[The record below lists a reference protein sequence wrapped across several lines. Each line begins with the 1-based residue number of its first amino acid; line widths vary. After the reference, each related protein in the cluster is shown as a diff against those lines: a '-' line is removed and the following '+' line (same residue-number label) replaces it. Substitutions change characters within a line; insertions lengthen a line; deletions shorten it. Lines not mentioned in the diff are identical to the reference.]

1 MADRTDEDIALMVQR
16 GDTQSFEVLVAR
28 YEAKMLRY
36 ARKFLFGFGPDDIKD
51 VVQDVF
57 IKAYMN
63 IQSFDAKRTF
73 SPWLYRIAHNQFI
86 NMLRKRGTEHI
97 TFFDADTLFPHAD
110 HEDTEIRRHELAELK
125 EMFDKC
131 LDKLDPKY
139 REPLVLYYFEEVD
152 YQEISE
158 IMQIPVSTVG
168 VRLKRG
174 KTALKKIFEIA
185 HPHHE

>member
-1 MADRTDEDIALMVQR
+1 MAEQRDEDIALMVQR
-16 GDTQSFEVLVAR
+16 GDTESFGLLVTR
-28 YEAKMLRY
+28 YEPKMLRY

-63 IQSFDAKRTF
+63 IKSFDTGRAF

-86 NMLRKRGTEHI
+86 NILRKRGTEHI
-97 TFFDADTLFPHAD
+97 SFFDADTLFPHAD

-125 EMFDKC
+125 GMFDEC
-131 LDKLDPKY
+131 LDRLDPKY
-139 REPLVLYYFEEVD
+139 REPIVLYYYEEVG
-152 YQEISE
+152 YQEISQ

-168 VRLKRG
+168 IRLKRG
-174 KTALKKIFEIA
+174 KVALKKIFDTL